1 MRFRCAIGIALF
13 LVCALRSPSQ
23 AQFESKF
30 GIDIPKDERERPTF
44 TLTNLSEKILTAC
57 TIQFS
62 VSTEAVRPS
71 EMNWDSLISS
81 RGPHGEPQGPLKPG
95 ESATMNLPH
104 IVGRPLPDK
113 LKIVAG
119 IWADGETFGE
129 EVWVKTLVDHR
140 ASLVSACEQAIVF
153 LKEGIE
159 NNWTRQQYLAVL
171 DGKPESLP
179 FYSIRRTFQANR
191 PLDQRPQLA
200 KNIAQRL
207 LDHFEQ
213 DLQRLRPQ
221 KAVEPVASARGHS

>member
-13 LVCALRSPSQ
+13 LVCAMRSQSQ
-23 AQFESKF
+23 ALSEPKF
-30 GIDIPKDERERPTF
+30 GIDIQRDEQERPTF

-71 EMNWDSLISS
+71 EMDWDSLISS

-95 ESATMNLPH
+95 ESVTMNLPH
-104 IVGRPLPDK
+104 IVGRPFPDK
-113 LKIVAG
+113 VKVVAG

-129 EVWVKTLVDHR
+129 EVWVKTLVNNR
-140 ASLVSACEQAIVF
+140 ASFVSAYEQAIAL

-159 NNWTRQQYLAVL
+159 NNWIRQQYLAAL

-179 FYSIRRTFQANR
+179 FYSIRRTFQANQS
-191 PLDQRPQLA
+191 LDQRPQLA

-221 KAVEPVASARGHS
+221 KAVEPIASGPGHS

>member
-13 LVCALRSPSQ
+13 LVCAVRSQPQ
-23 AQFESKF
+23 ALSEPKF
-30 GIDIPKDERERPTF
+30 GIEIQKDEQERPTF
-44 TLTNLSEKILTAC
+44 TLTNLSEKVLSAC

-62 VSTEAVRPS
+62 VSTEAVRQS

-81 RGPHGEPQGPLKPG
+81 RGPHGESQGPLKPG
-95 ESATMNLPH
+95 ESVTMNLGH
-104 IVGRPLPDK
+104 IVGRPFPDK
-113 LKIVAG
+113 LKVVAG

-129 EVWVKTLVDHR
+129 QAWVKTLVDNR
-140 ASLVSACEQAIVF
+140 ASLVAAYEQAIAL

-159 NNWTRQQYLAVL
+159 NNWTRQQYLAAL

-179 FYSIRRTFQANR
+179 FNSIRRTFQANQS
-191 PLDQRPQLA
+191 LDQHPQLA
-200 KNIAQRL
+200 KNIGQRL

-221 KAVEPVASARGHS
+221 KAVEPVASAPDHF